1 MKISQEWKE
10 LLPWNKKFFIIF
22 KRKFFPL
29 LSKQKSDNIAVEK
42 NLRVAVNLYEK

>member
-10 LLPWNKKFFIIF
+10 LLPWNKKIF